1 MFSAI
6 FTTKKNNLQLDNIK
20 HIVMSRKSVIKK
32 NWPKYLLQ
40 WGVLAALIVF
50 LSGLVKFAEPADPE
64 KYCPFGGLQALST
77 YLANNS
83 LPCSMSSLQVM
94 MGIVLA
100 AAIILFSKLF
110 CGYVCP
116 IGTVQDILGKARRAM
131 HIKGLK
137 IRNGSIA
144 DKILRIFKY
153 ALLFWIFYNT
163 VGASE
168 LFCKN
173 IDPYYAVATGFKGE
187 ITLWMS
193 ITALV
198 LVLLGSFF
206 VDMFWCKYLCPLGAI
221 SNSLKFWLWI
231 GVLFGAYYVADVLG
245 ANIPWAVLLG
255 AFCLIGYLLEIFHS
269 KPKLQLMHVM
279 KEEHLCNRCGLCI
292 KQCPYHIDIKSFN
305 NGRINSVDCTLCG
318 DCVASCSSG
327 ALKMGVSRRIKGK
340 GWSIVP
346 ALLTIG
352 LVAFGIWAG
361 GKFELPTID
370 MKWGLETVEEDGTVR
385 QIVDKSTLE
394 TVRMDGLRSVKCY
407 GSSMAFKARLE
418 KIPGIYGVRT
428 FVKKHEAE
436 ILYDPSVTDPEK
448 IREAIYVPSKFRVQT
463 PDPSQTS
470 KVKILTIRTEK
481 MYDKMDINYL
491 GLQMRLTGRKIYGL
505 ETEFACP
512 LIVRVYVDP
521 SEEFDSKWF
530 KDIVEMKTLEMPV
543 HGGGT
548 KTTEVDYE
556 FVGMEPETGE
566 MPVEEFI
573 RRMFSPFKAEF
584 KSRVEE
590 NAGKA
595 QYIYE
600 IADPNY
606 EKPIILRNMPF
617 LSNHLSKHEG
627 IIGVYLNLNDSLQP
641 AIQVRFAAPMTAE
654 KVWELMTMETW
665 TITYAKDDV
674 RETPAKLSFKTPGT
688 CRTFNPDK

>member
-1 MFSAI
+1 
-6 FTTKKNNLQLDNIK
+6 
-20 HIVMSRKSVIKK
+20 MSRKSVIRK

-255 AFCLIGYLLEIFHS
+255 AFCLLGYLLEIFHS

-279 KEEHLCNRCGLCI
+279 KDEHLCNRCGLCI

-470 KVKILTIRTEK
+470 KVKTLTIRTEK

-556 FVGMEPETGE
+556 FVEMEPETWE